1 MHGTPFFF
9 MDKLIKHL
17 SEFVLPRRLQLFEE
31 IIEKRTRY
39 ITVAL
44 EDIYQSQN
52 ASAVLRTCE
61 CLGFQDLH
69 IIEAKNQYK
78 LNPDVVM
85 GSSKWLTLHRYSNVP
100 DPTTEAIDSLRSKG
114 YRIVATT
121 PHKDDVDLPDLD
133 LAKGPMALFFGT
145 ELTGLTEKMLSQAD
159 EFVKIPMHGFTESF
173 NISVSAAITLY
184 ELGTRLRNTELPWQL
199 TKNEKESLMLSWL
212 RQSIKKVD
220 LIEEQFFS
228 SRGSIEKEF

>member
-1 MHGTPFFF
+1 